1 MNKYFKVAA
10 DLLEEKKKLG
20 SAYFRPAGDLDGSS
34 KIDDINDY
42 LLTIVSGERYPVVGE
57 FGVLVD
63 GGRTVVRLNDL
74 KKMVDEGYNI
84 VSANVINGSGDMI
97 EIEYQK
103 HFYDE
108 KLMENRRIF

>member
-42 LLTIVSGERYPVVGE
+42 LLTVVSGERYPSVFE
-57 FGVLVD
+57 LGVLTD
-63 GGRTVVRLNDL
+63 AGKKIVRLSEL

-84 VSANVINGSGDMI
+84 VSANVLSYFDKMI
-97 EIEYQK
+97 EVEFQK
-103 HFYDE
+103 HVYNE
-108 KLMENRRIF
+108 EMMENRRRF